1 MTVIHRAS
9 PWDDLST
16 LRRAGTSVAITDSQ
30 LTDSQLTDSQPS
42 PDLVGT
48 GDRR

>member
-30 LTDSQLTDSQPS
+30 LTDSQPS
-42 PDLVGT
+42 SDLVGA
-48 GDRR
+48 GSRR